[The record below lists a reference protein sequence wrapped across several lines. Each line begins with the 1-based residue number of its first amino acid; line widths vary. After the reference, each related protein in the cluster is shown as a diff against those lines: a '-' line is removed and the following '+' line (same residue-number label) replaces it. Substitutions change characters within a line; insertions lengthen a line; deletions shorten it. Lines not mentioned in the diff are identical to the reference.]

1 MIEYKAWLKMRN
13 MLVTVEKIDFIRKS
27 VIYNHYYLE
36 GELWEDCEYIC
47 DTELFFS
54 IDLLETETSNKI
66 YTGDIIYISN
76 DDEAYLVEVVESKD
90 IAINAFSRS
99 IKGYCFK
106 VISKVYGSKK
116 PKYISDIENYS
127 CIKICGHIK
136 DTEDKNKKNRG
147 EKC

>member
-54 IDLLETETSNKI
+54 IDLWGTAN
-66 YTGDIIYISN
+66 IS
-76 DDEAYLVEVVESKD
+76 EILYAKLYFHL
-90 IAINAFSRS
+90 
-99 IKGYCFK
+99 
-106 VISKVYGSKK
+106 KK
-116 PKYISDIENYS
+116 PKTCTLRIWLF
-127 CIKICGHIK
+127 C
-136 DTEDKNKKNRG
+136 
-147 EKC
+147 